1 MSSVAEIEIMKAM
14 EVQLP
19 LGLLGFENIKT
30 YSLTSPPDQEPF
42 SWLTMS
48 TGEGLAFLVL
58 PPAFVLNDYAPD
70 LSHDDVNF
78 LEIRHPDDAMI
89 LNIVKLRPNGTATV
103 NLKAPIVIN
112 RHTMIGKQVVLSQ
125 SAYAINH
132 PIQSA

>member
-58 PPAFVLNDYAPD
+58 PPAFVLN
-70 LSHDDVNF
+70 V
-78 LEIRHPDDAMI
+78 EIP
-89 LNIVKLRPNGTATV
+89 
-103 NLKAPIVIN
+103 
-112 RHTMIGKQVVLSQ
+112 
-125 SAYAINH
+125 
-132 PIQSA
+132 